1 VLYSIGEG
9 SKEVTRRGENI
20 MNAELVKD
28 YGAPAYAIYEVMEN
42 GNYRLM
48 YEGGDWMRAMEV
60 YRIAIAEGKKAVIM

>member
-1 VLYSIGEG
+1 
-9 SKEVTRRGENI
+9 

-60 YRIAIAEGKKAVIM
+60 YRIAIAEGKKAVVM